1 MRGYDPYSFGG
12 GWERQPGPARRGG
25 YDGFRGGQG
34 GGQPRY
40 GRWEQPDRYDRGV
53 YGESYPGFDP
63 YPAQGGGQGGG
74 GAAPSRG
81 RGWAGY
87 GGDYGGGNA
96 SAPFLPPSAY
106 QRHPELNHEP
116 HRGDR
121 WGYELDDTDVE
132 LDDDEILDA
141 VRQRLYEDVWLDVD
155 RIQVSVDEGV
165 VTLTGEVD
173 DFLEVRYAWDDA
185 WETEGVR
192 GVITRLTVN
201 AKNPGDA
208 HGDLL
213 PQTSSGSSTEP

>member
-12 GWERQPGPARRGG
+12 GWERQPTPGRRGG
-25 YDGFRGGQG
+25 YDGFRGQPG
-34 GGQPRY
+34 GSPQY

-53 YGESYPGFDP
+53 YGDSYPGFDP
-63 YPAQGGGQGGG
+63 YPTRGGGYGGG
-74 GAAPSRG
+74 MGQPQRA
-81 RGWAGY
+81 GWAGY

-96 SAPFLPPSAY
+96 TRPFLPPSAY
-106 QRHPELNHEP
+106 QRHPELDREP

-132 LDDDEILDA
+132 LSDDEILDA

-155 RIQVSVDEGV
+155 RIEVTVDDGV

-173 DFLEVRYAWDDA
+173 DFLEARYAWDDA

-192 GVITRLTVN
+192 GVITRLVVN
-201 AKNPGDA
+201 VPSNGDT

-213 PQTSSGSSTEP
+213 PQTTSGTRTEP